1 MLIRKSELCVRQ
13 AGQIR
18 LTAEVTDVG
27 CEHLAAETSFA
38 RLLIVDKSNARLPRQ
53 LALIPRQ
60 SSLGRRGT
68 FNWSSMLILL
78 VSVAEG

>member
-1 MLIRKSELCVRQ
+1 MRSFRIRLNLLTARLPQVRAMRQ

-18 LTAEVTDVG
+18 LTVEATDVG
-27 CEHLAAETSFA
+27 CERLAAETSFA

-60 SSLGRRGT
+60 SCLGRRGT
-68 FNWSSMLILL
+68 FN
-78 VSVAEG
+78 